1 MKKAV
6 LLIIVFLLTSCGA
19 ARYIKNPIVQKDTV
33 YVSTHDVEV
42 QKDSVYVYKDKIIK
56 EKGDTIYIKETLYEY
71 KDRWRDKEVH
81 DTLYVD
87 KIQTIT
93 ETVEKKLTGLQ
104 KFFLTVGKIL
114 TLLLLAFIGY
124 KIYSLI
130 KKFRVL

>member
-1 MKKAV
+1 MKKV
-6 LLIIVFLLTSCGA
+6 TLLITVFLLSSCGA
-19 ARYIKNPIVQKDTV
+19 ARYIKNPVIQKDTV
-33 YVSTHDVEV
+33 YVASHDVEI
-42 QKDSVYVYKDKIIK
+42 QKDSVCVYKDKIIK

-87 KIQTIT
+87 RIQKITK
-93 ETVEKKLTGLQ
+93 TVEKKLTGLQ
-104 KFFLTVGKIL
+104 KFFLTAGKIL

-124 KIYSLI
+124 KIYNLI